1 MARVPCGGTGGPAP
15 RLASLQGAA
24 EVEAAAIDALRGTLL
39 SWFDR
44 ERRPLALRADRA
56 PYRVLVAEVM
66 SQQTRAETVAPYLAR
81 FLQRFPTPLQL
92 AEASEQE
99 VLFVWRG
106 LGYYRRA
113 VHLRQAAAEI
123 VRRHGGAVPA
133 DPVALRALPGVGPY
147 VAGAVG
153 SLAFGRDEP
162 AVDANVARVLARLFD
177 LRVAVDSPQGRREVD
192 RLARLTLPP
201 GRAGEWNEAL
211 MDLGALVCVARAPRC
226 ALCPVQAFCRGRRA
240 GDPAALPVRRP
251 PRAVAEVPVASVL
264 AWRGEHVA
272 VRPRPPGGL
281 LAGLWEFLTLEGADT
296 ASAVASAYGLRLE
309 DVRVLP
315 PFRYAFTHRV
325 WRVHGFVA
333 RAAGAAAAPAPGAL
347 PGRTGASGLRW
358 VTPEEAWGLP
368 LAGPAVRLAAGAG
381 LARAKI

>member
-1 MARVPCGGTGGPAP
+1 M
-15 RLASLQGAA
+15 QGAA
-24 EVEAAAIDALRGTLL
+24 GGDAEGIGSLRAALL

-44 ERRPLALRADRA
+44 ERRPLALREDRA

-66 SQQTRAETVAPYLAR
+66 SQQTRAETVAPYLER
-81 FLQRFPTPLQL
+81 FLQRFPTPVQL
-92 AEASEQE
+92 AEAPEQE

-123 VRRHGGAVPA
+123 VRRHGGEVPA
-133 DPVALRALPGVGPY
+133 DPAVLRALPGVGPY
-147 VAGAVG
+147 VAGAVC
-153 SLAFGRDEP
+153 SLAYGQDEP
-162 AVDANVARVLARLFD
+162 AVDANVARVLSRLFD
-177 LRVAVDSPQGRREVD
+177 LRLAVDSPQGRREVD
-192 RLARLTLPP
+192 RMARLALPP

-240 GDPAALPVRRP
+240 GDPSALPVRRP

-264 AWRGEHVA
+264 AWRGEHIA

-281 LAGLWEFLTLEGADT
+281 LAGMWEFPTLEGADT
-296 ASAVASAYGLRLE
+296 ASAVASAHGLRLE
-309 DVRVLP
+309 EVRVLP

-333 RAAGAAAAPAPGAL
+333 RAASADSGPDPRAL
-347 PGRTGASGLRW
+347 PGRSDASGLRW

-368 LAGPAVRLAAGAG
+368 LAGPTARLAAGAG
-381 LARAKI
+381 LVRAKI